1 MKRKILLFK
10 FLNLLTLSFVFNS
23 CEKEELQYNDS
34 FCKLSDESVV
44 FSDVEYH
51 NTDFAKYS
59 SLSVYYGATEDDINT
74 KIPQSGEGVYFEANK
89 TYYWQA
95 IYSGSS
101 GDTEYSKPR
110 KIYCIDPLVKEH
122 DYCENI
128 AGIEFKFSQSNG
140 HFNNIKIEMIPFDEG
155 FETKTFIVPDGQDS
169 FVISSADNS
178 DIKYMY
184 HDFDDAKGMV
194 YEPVL
199 YKFKVTADFSGEFVL
214 PNVCDDK
221 IEKDILLDKKHFVA
235 DVDFNVY
242 RIVEIG
248 DQVWLADD
256 LRYTSGGFDNKF
268 NNSGNVVSEL
278 ASGSK
283 GILYNIYMDY
293 WHYTEC
299 PIAGYHIARNDD
311 WEKLL
316 SYYDLDYKSKLDG
329 YYNTNGVF
337 NNVSAFSNLCLKSS
351 KVDVW
356 QVFASVSDWV
366 DSVGNNI
373 CPTTSLLNI
382 KPFGFVYAKDELRA
396 QGIGA
401 AYYCYNNYVLLLC
414 YTDRGVAFFMEP
426 SELVMLGAYMKDEYY
441 KFPLRCVKN

>member
-1 MKRKILLFK
+1 MKKKNSITTFAFWALLF
-10 FLNLLTLSFVFNS
+10 TFNS
-23 CEKEELQYNDS
+23 CEKDDSQYNDNY
-34 FCKLSDESVV
+34 CNLNDGTVV
-44 FSDVEYH
+44 YSNVEYH
-51 NTDFAKYS
+51 TNDFAMYS
-59 SLSVYYGATEDDINT
+59 PKLNVYYGTNEDDIN
-74 KIPQSGEGVYFEANK
+74 ISINEGTYFEANK
-89 TYYWQA
+89 VYYWQIKTYNNKGLA
-95 IYSGSS
+95 
-101 GDTEYSKPR
+101 EYSKPR
-110 KIYCIDPLVKEH
+110 KIYCVDPIVKEY

-140 HFNNIKIEMIPFDEG
+140 HFNNIKIEMIPFDDE
-155 FETKTFIVPDGQDS
+155 FEIKTFNVPDGQDS
-169 FVISSADNS
+169 FVISSTDNS

-184 HDFDDAKGMV
+184 HDFDDTKGMV

-256 LRYTSGGFDNKF
+256 LRYTSDVF
-268 NNSGNVVSEL
+268 NSGANDVSEL

-283 GILYNIYMDY
+283 GILYNLNSIYFDDFAG
-293 WHYTEC
+293 HAEC
-299 PIAGYHIARNDD
+299 PIKGYHIARYED

-316 SYYDLDYKSKLDG
+316 MHYDLDYQSKLEDH
-329 YYNTNGVF
+329 YPNSFFNGDC
-337 NNVSAFSNLCLKSS
+337 SFSNLCLKSN

-373 CPTTSLLNI
+373 CPTMSLLNI
-382 KPFGFVYAKDELRA
+382 KPFGFVCHGDDLIA

-401 AYYCYNNYVLLLC
+401 AYYCDCYVLVLSNS
-414 YTDRGVAFFMEP
+414 DRGVAYIRTFFDYIRGGSMRK
-426 SELVMLGAYMKDEYY
+426 GHY